1 MQYYAGLEI
10 KYMNQNIMGQKA
22 ILICGVSHNK
32 EKVIDHKDITALGA

>member
-32 EKVIDHKDITALGA
+32 EKVIDHKDIMAPGA